1 MSRWFTERLAERV
14 RAPLRA
20 RWSGGRPAALEWR
33 FTEARPEAI
42 GPQLDALAL
51 APNTRLTCI
60 VAGECVRYR
69 IVPWRD
75 ELSRPAQRQLL
86 AEQCF
91 SDPGM
96 DTGADTSADTAR
108 RWTVRQHTT
117 RHGAA
122 TLAAAV
128 DTSLLDH
135 LVAQARSRRITLASV
150 QPALMQAYNR
160 ARRHIAPGLHGFVA
174 IDATSTTLLLQ
185 SPSEPLL
192 VKRFPGPPSDLAAM
206 LDREWFAL
214 GMEPARCPVYVV
226 RSNVPLAAPH
236 PGIAST
242 WTIVDLTPA
251 DRAASTDAPAVS
263 LTVVAA

>member
-1 MSRWFTERLAERV
+1 MSRWFTERLAARV

-20 RWSGGRPAALEWR
+20 LWPGGRPAAVEWR
-33 FTEARPEAI
+33 LTDTRPESLEQ
-42 GPQLDALAL
+42 QLDALAL

-60 VAGECVRYR
+60 IAGEGVRYR

-91 SDPGM
+91 SD
-96 DTGADTSADTAR
+96 TGTDTAR
-108 RWTVRQHTT
+108 GWTVRQHTT

-122 TLAAAV
+122 TLAAAI
-128 DTSLLDH
+128 DTAVLDH
-135 LVAQARSRRITLASV
+135 LVAQARARHLALASV

-160 ARRHIAPGLHGFVA
+160 VRHRIAAGLHGFVA
-174 IDATSTTLLLQ
+174 IDPTSTTLLLQ

-192 VKRFPGPPSDLAAM
+192 VKRCPAPPGDLAEV

-226 RSNVPLAAPH
+226 RSQVPPAAP
-236 PGIAST
+236 GQGGASS
-242 WTIVDLTPA
+242 WPIVDLTPA
-251 DRAASTDAPAVS
+251 DPVASPSVRATASTVM
-263 LTVVAA
+263 AA